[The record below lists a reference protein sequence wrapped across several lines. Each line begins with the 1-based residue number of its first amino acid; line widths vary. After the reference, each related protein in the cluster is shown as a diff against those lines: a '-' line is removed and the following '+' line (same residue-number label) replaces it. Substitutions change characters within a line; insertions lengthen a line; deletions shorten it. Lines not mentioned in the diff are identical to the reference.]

1 MSAGVE
7 IAKPFITATVEVLS
21 MMAGMIVTPQK
32 PYVKKGLMA
41 EGDISAIVGVTGT
54 YQGTISISFPKACA
68 IAVVK
73 GMLGD
78 DIEDIIH
85 DSRDAVGEVC
95 NMISGQARAAL
106 GSKGVSLRGSTPSV
120 IVGDKHLISHATG
133 VPVVAIPFS
142 TGSGDFTLEFCLS

>member
-7 IAKPFITATVEVLS
+7 IAKPFITAAVEVLA
-21 MMAGMIVTPQK
+21 MMAGMAVTPQK
-32 PYVKKGLMA
+32 PYVKKNLMA

-54 YQGTISISFPKACA
+54 YQGTISISFPKECA
-68 IAVVK
+68 IAMVK
-73 GMLGD
+73 GMLGN
-78 DIEDIIH
+78 DIEDIIQ

-106 GSKGVSLRGSTPSV
+106 GSKGVSLQGSTPSV
-120 IVGDKHLISHATG
+120 IVGDRHSISHAAG

-142 TGSGDFTLEFCLS
+142 TANGDFTLEFCLS

>member
-7 IAKPFITATVEVLS
+7 IAKPFITAAVEVLA
-21 MMAGMIVTPQK
+21 MMAGMTVTPQK
-32 PYVKKGLMA
+32 PYVKKNLTA

-54 YQGTISISFPKACA
+54 YQGTISISFPKECA
-68 IAVVK
+68 IAMVK
-73 GMLGD
+73 GMLGN
-78 DIEDIIH
+78 DIEDIIQ

-106 GSKGVSLRGSTPSV
+106 GSKGVSLQGSTPSV
-120 IVGDKHLISHATG
+120 IVGDRHSISHAAG

-142 TGSGDFTLEFCLS
+142 TASGDFTLEFCLS

>member
-7 IAKPFITATVEVLS
+7 IAKPFITAAVEVLA
-21 MMAGMIVTPQK
+21 MMAGMTVTPQK
-32 PYVKKGLMA
+32 PYVKKNLMA

-54 YQGTISISFPKACA
+54 YQGTISISFPKECA
-68 IAVVK
+68 IAMVK
-73 GMLGD
+73 GMLGN
-78 DIEDIIH
+78 DIEDIIQ

-106 GSKGVSLRGSTPSV
+106 GSKGVSLQGSTPSV
-120 IVGDKHLISHATG
+120 IVGDRHSISHAAG

-142 TGSGDFTLEFCLS
+142 TANGDFTLEFCLS